1 MQILSGKYKK
11 YRLNY
16 PKKGSMRPTQNQV
29 KESLFNILGSR
40 FGDISGTRI
49 LDLCCGTGQNGLEA
63 LSRGA
68 GHVTFVD
75 IDVRYVVQNVQ
86 QLFEIDATINA
97 SIQIKKK
104 ESVRFILE
112 WAQDVNTQDRYD
124 IIFFD
129 PPWTMGSLYDDILK
143 CIFEFDILSKQG
155 MLVFE
160 HSKKMDLPV
169 ILNTQTIH
177 RMINQNQYF
186 YGNTGLTVVTCL

>member
-11 YRLNY
+11 CRLNY
-16 PKKGSMRPTQNQV
+16 PKKGPMRPTQNHV

-68 GHVTFVD
+68 VYVTFVD

-86 QLFEIDATINA
+86 KLSEIDSTIHT

-112 WAQDVNTQDRYD
+112 WAQDVTTRDRYD

-129 PPWTMGSLYDDILK
+129 PPWTMDSLYDDTLK

-160 HSKKMDLPV
+160 HSKKMDLLA
-169 ILNTQTIH
+169 ILNTHTKQ
-177 RMINQNQYF
+177 RMSNQNQYF